1 MTATNEGERFRSK
14 ITGRV
19 YGLKKT
25 VDQMVVL
32 ETPDGTNQVLTGLDS
47 LTVFY
52 ERELEKD
59 EDQE

>member
-1 MTATNEGERFRSK
+1 MTAANEGEKFRSK

-19 YGLKKT
+19 YNLIKT

-52 ERELEKD
+52 EGEPKTD